1 MQSNKGYDPIVKKI
15 NFTTGKLLLKVC
27 NYNMCLGNMTQAA
40 NKLLKGGHLHLRA
53 DRPDPAQ
60 PSPPQRG
67 RSGRCAWISQPAHRP
82 CDFYDSIKEG
92 DNSISTT
99 T

>member
-1 MQSNKGYDPIVKKI
+1 MAILLKKN
-15 NFTTGKLLLKVC
+15 NFKTVKLLLKVC
-27 NYNMCLGNMTQAA
+27 NYNMCLGNMTQAT

-60 PSPPQRG
+60 PTPARP
-67 RSGRCAWISQPAHRP
+67 ASQPAHRP

>member
-60 PSPPQRG
+60 PTPARPVRPL
-67 RSGRCAWISQPAHRP
+67 CMDQPACPSSLRLL
-82 CDFYDSIKEG
+82 
-92 DNSISTT
+92 
-99 T
+99 

>member
-1 MQSNKGYDPIVKKI
+1 MYVIIDKGYGPIVKKKI
-15 NFTTGKLLLKVC
+15 NFTTVKLLLKVC

-60 PSPPQRG
+60 PSLTRPEP
-67 RSGRCAWISQPAHRP
+67 AQPSPARP
-82 CDFYDSIKEG
+82 ASLPIVPATFMIL
-92 DNSISTT
+92 
-99 T
+99 